1 MASSSFHLCRVL
13 FLFLLASLLRFADS
27 ETPVSNFTYNG
38 FSGAD
43 LIFDSEAKILPNG
56 LLQLTNHTQLIT
68 GHAFHHRPITFKPN
82 SSLSFST
89 TFVFAMV
96 PESTASGGGHGI
108 AFTISP
114 TTDFTDAVASQHLG
128 LFNSTNMGNSSNH
141 VVAVELDAMRSPE
154 FQDIDDNHVGID
166 LNTLISDSPATVS
179 WVSDLDGVNRTLR
192 LLSGDR
198 IQIWIQYN
206 DEAKQMNVT
215 VAPFGISKPK
225 HPLISTHLDL
235 SSYLVD
241 SMFVGFSSSTSTV
254 TSEQYILGWS
264 FTTISGEEAP
274 PLDLK
279 SLPVSPRP
287 SKEKKKLEAPVTAAL
302 IILSIILAGT
312 GIGTYI
318 LRLRRYRELKED
330 WEREYNPERLSYRD
344 LYRATHGFKEKQVL
358 GSGGFGKV
366 YGGILPSS
374 KIQIAVKR
382 ISHDS
387 RQGMKEFVAEIVS
400 IGKLRHRNLVHLLGY
415 CRRKG
420 ELLLVYDYM
429 PNGSLDKLLFSDE
442 SPAAAVKPPPPVL
455 SWPQRFKIL
464 RGVAAGLLYLH
475 EEWDQ
480 VVLHRDIKAS
490 NVLLDADLN
499 GRLGDFGLA
508 RLYDHGTNPQ
518 TTHVVGTV
526 GYLAPELSRLGK
538 ATTATDVYAFGVFML
553 EVACGKRPIDGRPGV
568 AAEEVVLVDWVID
581 RWRSGEICEAADRKM
596 MGGDFAKEEVELV
609 LKLGLLCSHNVAAV
623 RPSMRQVMQFLDG
636 DAELPAVDVEGCGI
650 GAFGMGIG
658 RGGGETS
665 EFVMSFASS
674 TMMGKDYNT
683 TVNSMSSVDSILN
696 GGR

>member
-1 MASSSFHLCRVL
+1 MAASSSPSPSTL
-13 FLFLLASLLRFADS
+13 FCTLLLLLLNLADS
-27 ETPVSNFTYNG
+27 TNFTYNG
-38 FSGAD
+38 FTGAN
-43 LIFDSEAKILPNG
+43 LITDADAKILPDG

-68 GHAFHHRPITFKPN
+68 GHAFHRQPITFPPN

-96 PESTASGGGHGI
+96 PEAADAGGHGI

-114 TTDFTDAVASQHLG
+114 TTDFTYAVASQHLG
-128 LFNSTNMGNSSNH
+128 LFNSTNMGNPTNH
-141 VVAVELDAMRSPE
+141 IVAVELDAMRSPE
-154 FQDIDDNHVGID
+154 FQDINDNHVGID
-166 LNTLISDSPATVS
+166 LDTLISVSPATVS
-179 WVSDLDGVNRTLR
+179 WISDADGVNRTLR

-198 IQIWIQYN
+198 IQIWIRY
-206 DEAKQMNVT
+206 DDSEKQMNVT
-215 VAPFGISKPK
+215 VAPFGVPKP
-225 HPLISTHLDL
+225 HRPLISTNLDL
-235 SSYLVD
+235 STYFVG

-254 TSEQYILGWS
+254 TSAQYILGWS
-264 FTTISGEEAP
+264 FTQSESQSPP
-274 PLDLK
+274 PLDLQ

-287 SKEKKKLEAPVTAAL
+287 TKPTKKLGAPATAAL
-302 IILSIILAGT
+302 IILSILLAGA
-312 GIGTYI
+312 GIGAYAVQV
-318 LRLRRYRELKED
+318 RRYRELRED
-330 WEREYNPERLSYRD
+330 WEKEYNPERLSYRD
-344 LYRATHGFKEKQVL
+344 LYRATNGFKEKRVL

-366 YGGILPSS
+366 YGGILPTS

-429 PNGSLDKLLFSDE
+429 PNGSLDKLLFADE
-442 SPAAAVKPPPPVL
+442 NSALNDHKPVVVVL
-455 SWPQRFKIL
+455 CP
-464 RGVAAGLLYLH
+464 
-475 EEWDQ
+475 DQ

-490 NVLLDADLN
+490 NILLDGDMN

-568 AAEEVVLVDWVID
+568 PAEEVVLVDWVID
-581 RWRSGEICEAADRKM
+581 WWKRGEITAAADRR
-596 MGGDFAKEEVELV
+596 MGGDYSKEEMEWV

-623 RPSMRQVMQFLDG
+623 RPSMRQVMQYLDG
-636 DAELPAVDVEGCGI
+636 DAELPAVDVEGSGI
-650 GAFGMGIG
+650 GVFGMG
-658 RGGGETS
+658 RGGGGGRGETS

-674 TMMGKDYNT
+674 MMGKDT
-683 TVNSMSSVDSILN
+683 MVNSMSSVDSILH